1 MDSDNQLSEQLI
13 FRELYDDDSD
23 LGDDNLPYPTPLP
36 RSDFLTSDFTPVG
49 YLSTLHNRHQT
60 LEDLRTELR
69 TRSQDLSKELLD
81 LVNSNYQG
89 FLSLGSSLHGGEEKV
104 EELKV
109 GLLRFKKG
117 LEGVRGVVDTRENE
131 FRQLMDERRTVRKQ
145 IRLGKTLLE
154 LDGLMEDL
162 EVRLMVGS
170 RGTQADEQQH
180 DWESSDEDEDDTEDD
195 EDVISEEGGLN
206 GSSSTLIN
214 TRRLGKRVQEYLC
227 IKHLQSQLDP
237 KHPFAAKQEHRI
249 MQIKKTLLLDLGTAL
264 QQVKNHRQTAS
275 DQMLKIIGLYRDLD
289 ASHEA
294 VRILKGN
301 TTSSIR

>member
-1 MDSDNQLSEQLI
+1 M
-13 FRELYDDDSD
+13 
-23 LGDDNLPYPTPLP
+23 
-36 RSDFLTSDFTPVG
+36 G

-81 LVNSNYQG
+81 LVNANYQG
-89 FLSLGSSLHGGEEKV
+89 FLSLGSSLQGGEEKV

-117 LEGVRGVVDTRENE
+117 LEGVRGVVDTREHD
-131 FRQLMDERRTVRKQ
+131 FRQLIDERRAVRNQ

-154 LDGLMEDL
+154 LEGMIEDL

-170 RGTQADEQQH
+170 RGGNAAEQREW
-180 DWESSDEDEDDTEDD
+180 DSSDTEDD
-195 EDVISEEGGLN
+195 SDDDVVIGEGVN
-206 GSSSTLIN
+206 GSALIN
-214 TRRLGKRVQEYLC
+214 SGRLGKRVQEYLC
-227 IKHLQSQLDP
+227 IIHLKSQLDP
-237 KHPFAAKQEHRI
+237 QHPFVLAQEQRI
-249 MQIKKTLLLDLGTAL
+249 VQIRKTLLLDLGTAL
-264 QQVKNHRQTAS
+264 QQVKSHRQTAS
-275 DQMLKIIGLYRDLD
+275 EQLLKIIGMYRDLD

-301 TTSSIR
+301 TTSNAR